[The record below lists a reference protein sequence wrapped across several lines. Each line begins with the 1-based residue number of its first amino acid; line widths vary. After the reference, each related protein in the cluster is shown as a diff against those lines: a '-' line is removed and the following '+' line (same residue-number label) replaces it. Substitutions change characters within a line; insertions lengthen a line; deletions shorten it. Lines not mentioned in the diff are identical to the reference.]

1 MMETTLAF
9 ENIVFSYGDQEALH
23 GVSAQVEAG
32 RITALFGPNG
42 SGKTTLLRCLAGLT
56 RPDSGTIRVQ
66 GRDLRRLSPKQV
78 GRLVSYVPQ
87 EHGVSFGFTV
97 EEVVLMGRTPYLGGI
112 QGPSPADYQAAET
125 AIDAVGIGEIRE
137 KPYTDLSGGQRQLV
151 LIARALAQ
159 QSPVIIMDEPT
170 SALDF
175 KNQILVWKQ
184 LCALRQGGKTVLVC
198 THDPNHV
205 LWFCD
210 DVLVLQAGK
219 LLAGGSVQE
228 RMTQELMETLY
239 GAACTIRN
247 GSVVPVL

>member
-1 MMETTLAF
+1 MTEATLSF
-9 ENIVFSYGDQEALH
+9 DNISFSYGSHEVLH
-23 GVSAQVEAG
+23 GLSARVEAG

-42 SGKTTLLRCLAGLT
+42 SGKSTLLRCLAGLT
-56 RPDSGTIRVQ
+56 RPSGGSIRIQ
-66 GRDLRRLSPKQV
+66 GRDICRLSPKQV

-87 EHGVSFGFTV
+87 EHGVSFGFSV

-112 QGPSPADYQAAET
+112 QGPSSADYQATAE
-125 AIDAVGIGEIRE
+125 AVDAVGIEEIRT
-137 KPYTDLSGGQRQLV
+137 KPYTELSGGQRQLV

-184 LCALRQGGKTVLVC
+184 LCTLRQGGKTVLVC

-210 DVLVLQAGK
+210 DVLVLHQGKILAAGSAQK
-219 LLAGGSVQE
+219 L
-228 RMTQELMETLY
+228 MTPMLMETLY
-239 GAACTIRN
+239 GSACTIRN
-247 GSVVPVL
+247 GSVVPVI

>member
-1 MMETTLAF
+1 MTETTLSF
-9 ENIVFSYGDQEALH
+9 QNIVFSYGDQEALH
-23 GVSAQVEAG
+23 GVSAPVEAG

-56 RPDSGTIRVQ
+56 RPKSGSIRIQ
-66 GRDLRRLSPKQV
+66 GQDIRRLSPKQV

-112 QGPSPADYQAAET
+112 QGPTAADCQAAGE
-125 AIDAVGIGEIRE
+125 AIDAVGIEEIRG

-159 QSPVIIMDEPT
+159 RSPVIIMDEPT

-210 DVLVLQAGK
+210 DVLVLHQGNILTAGNVK
-219 LLAGGSVQE
+219 EL
-228 RMTQELMETLY
+228 MTPELMEKLY
-239 GAACTIRN
+239 GSACTIRN